1 MVSASERLTTHA
13 LSAFWKS
20 VKLSEGKV
28 WNWTILT
35 AYGRVWT
42 RTAPTP
48 VVLVRKGEHSALR
61 SFLCAVTVTF
71 HRRDMEVVTSMVV
84 TVFVNFPKCFKLPN
98 FWIRI
103 NISYIK
109 CCSFAGFREWLRK
122 QLGPVPHGDVNNS
135 VFRRVPREPLAH
147 LHPQTGRRYLLLSAQ
162 HLRNRLV

>member
-20 VKLSEGKV
+20 VKFSEEKV
-28 WNWTILT
+28 WNWAILT
-35 AYGRVWT
+35 AYGHVWT

-61 SFLCAVTVTF
+61 SFLRAVTVTF

-84 TVFVNFPKCFKLPN
+84 TVFVNFPKCIKLPN

-109 CCSFAGFREWLRK
+109 CCSFAGFRKWLRK
-122 QLGPVPHGDVNNS
+122 QLGPVNNS
-135 VFRRVPREPLAH
+135 VFRRIPRDPLAH
-147 LHPQTGRRYLLLSAQ
+147 LRPQTGRRYLLLSAQ
-162 HLRNRLV
+162 HPRNRLV